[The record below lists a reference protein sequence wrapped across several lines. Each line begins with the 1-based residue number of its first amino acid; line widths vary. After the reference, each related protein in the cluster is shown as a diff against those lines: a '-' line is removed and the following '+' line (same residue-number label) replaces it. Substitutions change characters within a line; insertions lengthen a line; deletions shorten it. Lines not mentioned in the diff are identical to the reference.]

1 MIMHTCHKCYVLN
14 YNAAM
19 VGIAET
25 QYCANHGP
33 QDDNPQED

>member
-1 MIMHTCHKCYVLN
+1 MNHIHTCHKCYVLN

-25 QYCANHGP
+25 QHCDEHQPEQG
-33 QDDNPQED
+33 